1 MDAATSQGQP
11 SGNAGDAIRGER
23 LTTWEVAEEGE
34 RVRLGLEDED
44 GQPHAVS
51 LPASVLS
58 ALMMTIPRMLRQ
70 ALEKRFADSSLRM
83 IHELGDWRVERAAAA
98 DAFIISLATVDGFE
112 VTFAVPSSQ
121 ADRLGETLRFS
132 AHDVQ
137 PAGITVN

>member
-1 MDAATSQGQP
+1 M
-11 SGNAGDAIRGER
+11 NRDAITGER
-23 LTTWEVAEEGE
+23 LTTWEVAEDGE
-34 RVRLGLEDED
+34 RVCLGLEDEA

-70 ALEKRFADSSLRM
+70 ALEMRFADSTLRM
-83 IHELGDWRVERAAAA
+83 IHELGDWRVERAAGA

-132 AHDVQ
+132 ADGAQ
-137 PAGITVN
+137 SAGVTIN